1 MKHAL
6 LLIVMISF
14 VIVIFCCAACFHDL
28 RVMKEYNY
36 RLQEQLGQIVMEQEA
51 QQKELRVIKTNN
63 DLVLDLVINKE
74 WEIE

>member
-1 MKHAL
+1 MKHGL

-14 VIVIFCCAACFHDL
+14 VIVSFCCACCIHDL

-36 RLQEQLGQIVMEQEA
+36 RLQEQLGQIVIEQQA
-51 QQKELRVIKTNN
+51 QQKELRVMKTNN

>member
-1 MKHAL
+1 
-6 LLIVMISF
+6 
-14 VIVIFCCAACFHDL
+14 
-28 RVMKEYNY
+28 MKEYNY

-51 QQKELRVIKTNN
+51 QQKELRVMKTNN

>member
-6 LLIVMISF
+6 LLIMMFSF

-28 RVMKEYNY
+28 WVMKEYNY

-51 QQKELRVIKTNN
+51 QQKELRVMKTNN